1 MACRFG
7 VITRWVALDDTRQQV
22 ALCAVVPAL
31 AGLSGLAPEFVRG
44 EADVAAA
51 ELKVAPGQKA
61 GEGRS
66 DDGASVEHEK
76 VVASGNTNDGEM
88 RDAGGAAVSSAV
100 D

>member
-22 ALCAVVPAL
+22 ALCAIVPAL
-31 AGLSGLAPEFVRG
+31 TGLSGLAPEFVRA
-44 EADVAAA
+44 EADIAAA
-51 ELKVAPGQKA
+51 ELEVAPGQKA

-76 VVASGNTNDGEM
+76 VVASGNTDDGKM
-88 RDAGGAAVSSAV
+88 RDAGGAVGSKAI